1 MRNLKKV
8 LAMVLALVMSL
19 SLVTIAN
26 ATIDFDDVDAIE
38 HKEAVDVMTAIGVI
52 EGFEDGTY
60 DPDGTLTREQAAKMI
75 AYMLLGDKAEALG
88 AMDTGFKDVAS
99 TRWSAPYIAYCVS
112 LGIIDGAGDGNFY
125 PAGKLTGYAFAKM
138 LLCALGYGV
147 KDEYVG
153 TNWMLNVAR
162 DGVQINLYRNCD
174 VSADPISRD
183 DAAQL
188 GFNALRSDLVSWSE
202 LFGTYSAYTMN
213 YGKQE
218 LLGTLA
224 TNVFKLST
232 TYKLDDFGFNTRA
245 WKQNNKVVTDYYVS
259 DEIIDTITDATVAKG
274 TLYKDYTWEKTASV
288 YVNGDAKADLST
300 GSWKS
305 SPAKAIAN
313 GETMYLVDSDE
324 DGEIDKLVS
333 TIEYLAKVSKVSAAT
348 SSADRTIDLKVWDGT
363 NETTPISA
371 TKIETEEFEKDQ
383 YILIIPNDSAV
394 KPFESPLAM
403 KAAETV
409 TGKSN
414 AYYKVTT
421 TGANPNGY
429 VTIEGTKYAYNCI
442 FGTNEAL
449 GSDIAEDKYSLNDAT
464 YAIYL
469 DSNGYIIGV
478 EEIEAAITDYAYIL
492 AKGEDPFQNHNIA
505 KVLLSDG
512 TIATYT
518 VSSKSS
524 KYATDTVK
532 EATTPVDDSD
542 ATRGRIFGYSINDKG
557 EIVLTDFTGTKYSQV
572 TTTQANGTNGFVG
585 GSVDYYDNAAGAK
598 QTTQIYQSA
607 NVEFTKG
614 YAAIKYGNNKYA
626 YATDST
632 IFLYVNG
639 SSVWTYVGK
648 SNAPTIKAADAQKAS
663 VVVKEVTSNN
673 VTTNYAEIVVI
684 EGVPADSFT
693 NNYVYVL
700 NGSYMGYSYDKNGD
714 KVFYYDV
721 LKNGERTVI
730 AAEQENTLRTGH
742 VYKYNVD
749 EAKFDGDANYDVEAG
764 VYDLDVN
771 GEGGNFY
778 NGTDFIAPAAKIDV
792 SSNGNVIVDANSNVN
807 VALRDNYIIDAETNT
822 TIVYTVDGTLNTSI
836 KEVSTGDS
844 WAVGDTA
851 LIVYK
856 KVNSLKVAQDLV
868 IVKKYDDKSV
878 TTPVSDYTFDS
889 VTVGVDNGTGVVT
902 VTATDATMAGWTL
915 RNPVAT
921 FTVTYN
927 GQTYTYTKAVSA
939 AEFVNGTFTMVI
951 PNLQVSAA
959 GTYGLTVSV
968 TWTDN
973 NDGVTKTT
981 VSGSTSFNRI

>member
-19 SLVTIAN
+19 SLVTVAN
-26 ATIDFDDVDAIE
+26 AAIDFDDVDTIE

-52 EGFEDGTY
+52 EGFEDGSY

-153 TNWMLNVAR
+153 VNWMLNVAR
-162 DGVQINLYRNCD
+162 DGVQINLYRNCE
-174 VSADPISRD
+174 VSDQPISRD

-188 GFNALRSDLVSWSE
+188 GFNALRSSLVSWSE

-224 TNVFKLST
+224 ENVFKLST
-232 TYKLDDFGFNTRA
+232 TYKLNDYGFNTRA
-245 WKQNNKVVTDYYVS
+245 WKQNNKVVTDYYIS
-259 DEIIDTITDATVAKG
+259 DDIIDTITDATIAKG

-363 NETTPISA
+363 NESTPISA
-371 TKIETEEFEKDQ
+371 TKIATEEFEKDQ

-524 KYATDTVK
+524 KYATDTVR
-532 EATTPVDDSD
+532 ETPAPADDSD

-572 TTTQANGTNGFVG
+572 VSTQAYNGGA
-585 GSVDYYDNAAGAK
+585 GSKDFYDDAYGAK
-598 QTTQIYQSA
+598 QTTPIYQST
-607 NVEFTKG
+607 NIEFTKG
-614 YAAIKYGNNKYA
+614 YSTIKYGTQNNMYA

-632 IFLYVNG
+632 IFLYVSGN
-639 SSVWTYVGK
+639 STWVYVGK

-663 VVVKEVTSNN
+663 IVVKAVTSNN

-684 EGVPADSFT
+684 EGTPADSFT
-693 NNYVYVL
+693 SNYVYVL

-714 KVFYYDV
+714 KVYYYDV

-730 AAEQENTLRTGH
+730 AAEQANGLTTGH

-749 EAKFDGDANYDVEAG
+749 EAKFDGDANYNVEAG
-764 VYDLDVN
+764 VYNLDVN

-778 NGTDFIAPAAKIDV
+778 SGTDFIASTVSIDV
-792 SSNGNVIVDANSNVN
+792 SSNGNVIVDSNGTPN
-807 VALRDNYIIDAETNT
+807 TNDDENYIIDAETKT
-822 TIVYTVDGTLNTSI
+822 TIVYTVDGKPNTSI

-844 WAVGDTA
+844 WTVGDTA

-856 KVNSLKVAQDLV
+856 KVNNLKVAQDLV

-889 VTVGVDNGTGVVT
+889 VNVGVNNSTGVVT
-902 VTATDATMAGWTL
+902 VSATDATMAGWTL
-915 RNPVAT
+915 LNPTAT

-939 AEFVNGTFTMVI
+939 GEFVNGTFTMVI